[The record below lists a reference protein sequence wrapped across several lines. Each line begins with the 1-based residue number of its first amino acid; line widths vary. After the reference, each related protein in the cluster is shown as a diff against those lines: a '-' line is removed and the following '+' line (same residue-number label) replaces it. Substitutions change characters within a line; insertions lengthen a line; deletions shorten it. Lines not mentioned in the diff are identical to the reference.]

1 MSNTTCDHCH
11 DDNIKPKNKWQ
22 FTTADALRVCT
33 PVSGLLLAI
42 GFLWQFTPERVELS
56 FFFYILS
63 IMVGGVF
70 VLKSAVN
77 GLIKKRFLN
86 ISFLVTIAAIGA
98 IYIGEYGE
106 AAAVVF
112 LFSLAEFFETFG
124 IERSRQAVEALL
136 KRSPKV
142 ARLKSG
148 EMLPVEEVEVGVVV
162 VTKPGEQIPLDG
174 VIVAGSSSLDEA
186 AITGEST
193 PIDKELGA
201 TVFAGTLNIQGYL
214 EIEVTKASKDSLFSR
229 IITLIE
235 KAQNARAE
243 TDTFIET
250 FARYYT
256 PAIVVISFL
265 VAVVPTVIFDLPF
278 ELWLYR
284 AITLL
289 VIACPCALVISTPV
303 AIASAIGGASRFGI
317 LIKGGSYL
325 ERLASVQAIAFDKT
339 RTLTYGRHTVTDVL
353 TFGSH
358 SEAEVIADAAGIE
371 HFSSHPLAQ
380 SIIDYATAKGITPHT
395 MGNFQ
400 NVAGQG
406 GHADCVICSATHTIG
421 NRKLMDSLG
430 VDSTKVENQVRS
442 LEESG
447 KTVVFIASETEL
459 IGAIAIADEIREEAK
474 AVIADLE
481 HLGIATVMLTGDNAF
496 SGTYVGNA
504 VGIKGIYAALSPE
517 GKVEQITAL
526 QQEYGKVAMVGDG
539 INDAPSLATADVG
552 FAIGAGGTDAA
563 IETADIALMSGNL
576 TGVPAAV
583 RLARRSIWVIKVN
596 IALALGVKVL
606 FLLLVITG
614 NANLVFAIAAD
625 SGMAIV
631 VIVNSLRLFTR

>member
-1 MSNTTCDHCH
+1 MSNNTCDHCH
-11 DDNIKPKNKWQ
+11 DKNEKPLNKWR

-42 GFLWQFTPERVELS
+42 GFLWQFTPERGELS

-70 VLKSAVN
+70 VLKSAIN
-77 GLIKKRFLN
+77 GLVKKRFLN

-142 ARLKSG
+142 ARLKTG
-148 EMLPVEEVEVGVVV
+148 DMVEVETVSLETIVVV
-162 VTKPGEQIPLDG
+162 KPGEQIPLDG
-174 VIVAGSSSLDEA
+174 VIVSGQTSLDEA
-186 AITGEST
+186 AITGESM
-193 PIDKELGA
+193 PVDKKVNDTL
-201 TVFAGTLNIQGYL
+201 FAGTLNIQGYV
-214 EIEVTKASKDSLFSR
+214 EVKVTKTSKDSLFSR

-243 TDTFIET
+243 TDTFIEN

-256 PAIVVISFL
+256 PVIVVISFL
-265 VAVVPTVIFDLPF
+265 VATIPTLVFDLPF

-303 AIASAIGGASRFGI
+303 AIASAIGGASRSGI

-325 ERLASVQAIAFDKT
+325 ERLAKVQAIAFDKT
-339 RTLTYGRHTVTDVL
+339 RTLTYGKYTVTDVL

-358 SEAEVIADAAGIE
+358 TESEVIADAAGIE

-380 SIIDYATAKGITPHT
+380 SIIDYAATQGIAPHT

-406 GHADCVICSATHTIG
+406 GHADCTICSAPHAIG
-421 NRKLMDSLG
+421 NRKLMASLG
-430 VDSTKVENQVRS
+430 IDSTRVEAQVRK
-442 LEESG
+442 LEENG

-459 IGAIAIADEIREEAK
+459 IGAIAIADEIRTEAS

-481 HLGIATVMLTGDNAF
+481 RLGVATSMLTGDNAF
-496 SGTYVGNA
+496 SAAYVGQA
-504 VGIKGIYAALSPE
+504 VGITNVYAVLSPE
-517 GKVEQITAL
+517 NKVEQIKTL
-526 QQEYGKVAMVGDG
+526 QEQYGAVGMVGDG

-552 FAIGAGGTDAA
+552 FAIGAGGTDVA

-576 TGVPAAV
+576 NTVPQAI
-583 RLARRSIWVIKVN
+583 RLARRTMRVIKAN
-596 IALALGVKVL
+596 IILALGVKAL
-606 FLLLVITG
+606 FLFLVVTG

-625 SGMAIV
+625 SGMALL
-631 VIVNSLRLFTR
+631 VILNSLRLFTR